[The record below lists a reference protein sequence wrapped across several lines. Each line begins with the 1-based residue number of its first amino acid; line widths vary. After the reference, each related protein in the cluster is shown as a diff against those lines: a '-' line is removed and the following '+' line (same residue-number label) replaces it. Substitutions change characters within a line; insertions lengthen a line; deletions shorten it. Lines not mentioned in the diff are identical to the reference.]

1 MKKTATALA
10 NLLMPLLFSSEQ
22 RTIRVLT
29 TQPDSQAYDLTQ
41 WGWTNEWDT
50 AFHAAVIGLKSSPES
65 YHPARVLA
73 EQRDYYDV
81 VSKNGKHR
89 AEAKG
94 RLRKKSDIQPAV
106 GDWVVLDENTQIET
120 ILPRATCLRR
130 KAAGETE
137 DIQIMACNVDWIF
150 VTTSLNQDFNLRRL
164 ERFFVAAKD
173 SKARTALILT
183 KSDLETDPSVL
194 EQLRATVIERFGNEV
209 EVLFTSAKAQSG
221 IEQLKAFLKPHL
233 TGVFLGTS
241 GVGKSS
247 LVNSLLTENVQS
259 TGDIRTDDDK
269 GRHTT
274 TGRNSYLLP
283 SGGVIIDSPGIR
295 ELQLADDGIRVED
308 EFSDLEEVALRCKFT
323 NCQHENEK
331 GCAIRAALEDGTVSS
346 DRLFSYRKLKAELE
360 AKSKR
365 KYKKP

>member
-1 MKKTATALA
+1 MTK
-10 NLLMPLLFSSEQ
+10 
-22 RTIRVLT
+22 
-29 TQPDSQAYDLTQ
+29 QPDSQAYDLTQ
-41 WGWTNEWDT
+41 WGWTNEWEA
-50 AFHAAVIGLKSSPES
+50 AFRAAVLNLKSDPET
-65 YHPARVLA
+65 YYPARILA

-81 VSKNGKHR
+81 VSRNGKHR

-94 RLRKKSDIQPAV
+94 RLRKKSEIQPAV
-106 GDWVVLDENTQIET
+106 GDWVVLDENVQIES

-137 DIQIMACNVDWIF
+137 DIQVMACNVDWIF

-173 SKARTALILT
+173 SKARTALVLT
-183 KSDLETDPSVL
+183 KSDLEPDPIA
-194 EQLRATVIERFGNEV
+194 QQRLRETVTERFGEET
-209 EVLFTSAKAQSG
+209 EVLFSSAKTQEG
-221 IEQLKAFLKPHL
+221 IDTLRDFLRPHL

-247 LVNSLLTENVQS
+247 LVNSLLTKAVQS
-259 TGDIRTDDDK
+259 TGDIREDDDK

-283 SGGVIIDSPGIR
+283 SGGVIIDSPGLR

-308 EFSDLEEVALRCKFT
+308 EFSDLEEIALRCKFT

-331 GCAIRAALEDGTVSS
+331 GCAIRAALEDGSISS
-346 DRLFSYRKLKAELE
+346 DRLFSYRKLKSELA

-365 KYKKP
+365 KFR